1 MPGGPTAR
9 LPRKR
14 MINFYIVKR
23 KRDTTEMVACVRA
36 AHPMRRSKARSRWW
50 RAGGRGR
57 DAFNTLQ
64 PNPTYAYGRV
74 PRTRLCEPGARSR
87 NSSLTLNIRTSFC
100 PWGSKP
106 SLTFLVADHLLFFS
120 VVNHGGGGGMERGA
134 PSIKRASPL
143 SDRPRLW
150 TGMYLH

>member
-1 MPGGPTAR
+1 MLLVFLPPMQCQEVR

-64 PNPTYAYGRV
+64 PLYGRV
-74 PRTRLCEPGARSR
+74 PWIRLCEPNARSR
-87 NSSLTLNIRTSFC
+87 NSSLTLHMRNSFW
-100 PWGSKP
+100 PWGSRP
-106 SLTFLVADHLLFFS
+106 SPCIFGGRSSFVLLRGKS
-120 VVNHGGGGGMERGA
+120 RRRGRNGERG
-134 PSIKRASPL
+134 PIN
-143 SDRPRLW
+143 
-150 TGMYLH
+150 